1 MSEVTE
7 EERNRINNERVE
19 RLKNSKFKQ
28 QMLPAWRPVPTYPFT
43 MTIFIVFGIVF
54 LTLGIVIYAMS
65 NKVQQ
70 VIIPYSS
77 ECGDQVSCT
86 LEFKI
91 EEDIEGP
98 LYTYYELTN
107 FYQNHRRYVKSRSYT
122 QLMGD
127 EIDGSQANKDCDP
140 IITNKDMGVTESVDG
155 TALDETAIAYPCGLI
170 AKSVFTDAYRVLA
183 VKGDANSEL
192 PIDDSDIAWKSD
204 VEFKFK
210 NQAGDWKKTQW
221 LDVTNR
227 KYSEHRDLFR
237 ALYRV
242 DENCGPAKLPQALRQ
257 PEGRIEKRY
266 LLLADRKYIR
276 C

>member
-54 LTLGIVIYAMS
+54 LTLGIVMYAMS
-65 NKVQQ
+65 NKIQQ

-77 ECGDQVSCT
+77 ECGEQTQCT

-91 EEDIEGP
+91 DDDIEGP
-98 LYTYYELTN
+98 LYTYYELNN

-122 QLMGD
+122 QLMG
-127 EIDGSQANKDCDP
+127 EKIDSMQAKKDCDP
-140 IITNKDMGVTESVDG
+140 ILTNKDMGVTESVDG
-155 TALDETAIAYPCGLI
+155 TALVADEIAYPCGLV
-170 AKSVFTDAYRVLA
+170 AKSIFTDSYKVLA
-183 VKGDANSEL
+183 IKDDPSSEL

-210 NQAGDWKKTQW
+210 NQDGDWQKIQW

-227 KYSEHRDLFR
+227 K
-237 ALYRV
+237 
-242 DENCGPAKLPQALRQ
+242 
-257 PEGRIEKRY
+257 
-266 LLLADRKYIR
+266 
-276 C
+276 